1 MKPSEIKSSQLHKN
15 DWTCNVT
22 DKDIRAIDQV
32 WIVFDVDGES
42 VVVKQWYQQKEI
54 AVRTVHQNELRRL
67 TFLEFIRVLS
77 NKSNEMIIRN

>member
-1 MKPSEIKSSQLHKN
+1 MDLKKN

-22 DKDIRAIDQV
+22 DKDIRTIDQV
-32 WIVFDVDGES
+32 WIVSDVDGES

-54 AVRTVHQNELRRL
+54 AVRTVHQNDLRRL

-77 NKSNEMIIRN
+77 NRSNEMIIRN

>member
-1 MKPSEIKSSQLHKN
+1 MDLKKN

-22 DKDIRAIDQV
+22 DKDIRIIDQV
-32 WIVFDVDGES
+32 WIVSDVDGEN